1 MDAKTYKIAVV
12 GNRDAILPFRLVGF
26 QTFPVTEAQEA
37 VNTLRQLSRD
47 CFGIIYLTEDMAEKI
62 PETIAYYD
70 QQVTPAV
77 ILIPTHKGSTGLGRQ
92 RIRDNVEKAVGQDI
106 LGGS

>member
-1 MDAKTYKIAVV
+1 MASKTYKIAVV
-12 GNRDAILPFRLVGF
+12 GNRDAILPFRLIGF

-37 VNTLRQLSRD
+37 VNTLRQLSREE
-47 CFGIIYLTEDMAEKI
+47 FGIIYLTEDIAEEI
-62 PETIAYYD
+62 PDTVAYYD

-77 ILIPTHKGSTGLGRQ
+77 ILIPTHKGSTGLGRR

>member
-1 MDAKTYKIAVV
+1 MDNKIYKIAVV
-12 GNRDAILPFRLVGF
+12 GNRDAILPFRLIGF
-26 QTFPVTEAQEA
+26 QTFPVTAAQEA

-47 CFGIIYLTEDMAEKI
+47 NYGIIYLTEDMAEKI

-70 QQVTPAV
+70 QQVTPAL